1 MNPYYSLDDF
11 CKQNFNEKLYKIAID
26 CNLTCPNR
34 DGTLGTKGCIFCS
47 SAGSGEFAT
56 SGSLVAQQIEAGKAY
71 LKNKRTGAHFIA
83 YFQSFTNTYGPISY
97 LKDIY
102 TQALCLPDIA
112 GISIATRPD
121 CLEEPVLT
129 LLAELKQQFPG
140 KFIWIELGLQTIHEK
155 TAHYIRRGY
164 PLSCFDAAVCK
175 LKQLA
180 IPVIVHVIVGLPGES
195 KKELLETVAYLNSCQ
210 LFGIKFHLLHILKNT
225 DLASEYE
232 AGLVSAMT
240 FEEYIEAIIEC
251 IGYLSPD
258 ITIHRL
264 TGDGAKDQLIAPL
277 WSLNKRNVLNT
288 IHKEL
293 AARKIQQGC
302 FLTRQQEIV

>member
-1 MNPYYSLDDF
+1 MKPYYSLDDF

-34 DGTLGTKGCIFCS
+34 DGTLDTRGCIFCS
-47 SAGSGEFAT
+47 SEGSGEFAIGGN
-56 SGSLVAQQIEAGKAY
+56 SIAKQIETGKTY
-71 LKNKRTGAHFIA
+71 LKNKRTGSRYIA

-102 TQALCLPDIA
+102 TQALSLSDIA

-121 CLEEPVLT
+121 CLEEPVLQ
-129 LLAELKQQFPG
+129 LLDQLKHQFPQ

-155 TAHYIRRGY
+155 TALYIRRGY
-164 PLSCFDAAVCK
+164 PLSCFDDAVRN
-175 LKQLA
+175 LNQMA
-180 IPVIVHVIVGLPGES
+180 IPIVVHVIIGLPGES
-195 KKELLETVAYLNSCQ
+195 KKQLLETVTYLNQ
-210 LFGIKFHLLHILKNT
+210 RNIFGIKFHLLHILKKT
-225 DLASEYE
+225 DLASEYN
-232 AGLVSAMT
+232 AGSVPVMT
-240 FEEYIEAIIEC
+240 FEEYIETVLEC
-251 IGYLSPD
+251 IGHLSPN

-277 WSLNKRNVLNT
+277 WSLDKRKVLNT

-293 AARKIQQGC
+293 VARKIQQGS
-302 FLTRQQEIV
+302 FLTSNQ